1 MAKSTLTQ
9 MAPTLEEFG
18 AWLRGQRPGHG
29 AVKATVLHH
38 TWSPAAAQYKGRP
51 TIEAIRRYH
60 VQDRGWS
67 DIGAN
72 AYACPDGTVFTGRP
86 LSASNWA
93 HAQVSLSR
101 PEAEAKALAGGD
113 AGWFNKYAF
122 GLETVANFDAEDPYG
137 DGAAAKSYET
147 AMRVLEV
154 VHRVYGL
161 PPSRLFF
168 HRDVADKSCPGRKL
182 DRARVRADLAR
193 RLGGG
198 SPDSALGVV
207 RLGGPGGD
215 QLLPCN
221 PNRPTGGPVWVGLRG
236 FVEGIGG
243 SVHWTPDGI
252 IVRDDTGAVV
262 DVSAFCVLV
271 GEEYRC
277 PLRPLASA
285 VGWPVKEPP
294 HLEEDPPRVYV
305 HRRP

>member
-18 AWLRGQRPGHG
+18 AWLRSQRPGHG

-101 PEAEAKALAGGD
+101 PEAEAKALSGGD

-137 DGAAAKSYET
+137 SGAAAKSYET
-147 AMRVLEV
+147 ALRVLEV
-154 VHRVYGL
+154 VHRVYNL
-161 PPSRLFF
+161 PAERLFF

-193 RLGGG
+193 RLAGMAPETVDVDTWAAAWVGRAIEEG
-198 SPDSALGVV
+198 LMSLGADGRFRGREALTRQEAAIVAV
-207 RLGGPGGD
+207 RLLD
-215 QLLPCN
+215 K
-221 PNRPTGGPVWVGLRG
+221 
-236 FVEGIGG
+236 
-243 SVHWTPDGI
+243 
-252 IVRDDTGAVV
+252 VRQEAKAGR
-262 DVSAFCVLV
+262 
-271 GEEYRC
+271 E
-277 PLRPLASA
+277 
-285 VGWPVKEPP
+285 
-294 HLEEDPPRVYV
+294 
-305 HRRP
+305 